1 MDAYSIVFL
10 VVTALALLTALDLPA
25 GESLRQQEVWT
36 LTPSSGNHPLIITHQ
51 IWSSGF
57 LFPPVSAF
65 IILSSVGAAAA
76 CFHTTSVI
84 TKHYTHTHTHT
95 HTHTQLRNI
104 LNFTLL
110 IYTETLFTDQVSQK
124 IYRTWIYSLRRRKWG
139 IVMDYDSYFVFFGS
153 FCSSFLPVL
162 MTLLVKS

>member
-1 MDAYSIVFL
+1 MNAYFIVFL
-10 VVTALALLTALDLPA
+10 GITAWALLTALDLPA
-25 GESLRQQEVWT
+25 GEGLRQQEVWT
-36 LTPSSGNHPLIITHQ
+36 LTPSSGNHPLIIKHQ

-57 LFPPVSAF
+57 LFPPVSTF

-84 TKHYTHTHTHT
+84 TKHYTHTHTHSAPEYIKS
-95 HTHTQLRNI
+95 HSPH
-104 LNFTLL
+104 
-110 IYTETLFTDQVSQK
+110 IYWDV
-124 IYRTWIYSLRRRKWG
+124 IYRSSVAENIQDLSLQSEEETIRDCDGLW
-139 IVMDYDSYFVFFGS
+139 FLFCLLWS